1 MLVSFCNIVG
11 ISIPSQIVAKNF
23 LSSWNQ
29 IFLGNDLREF
39 IFKCR
44 NNLLKTGDRLWHILE
59 NVDDHCFLCK
69 NLYPDSNNRET
80 FGHLFRKCTVISN
93 LVLRFNVQFNIVWN
107 ELNLDFDRIY
117 WLGDLNGNLERS
129 TLLLYDL
136 FRFQIWSMKQRRVLN
151 FDLLVTNVTD
161 MLRTIF
167 LLKPA
172 IRTTFNNN
180 KTLATIARATG

>member
-1 MLVSFCNIVG
+1 MLVSFCNIVD
-11 ISIPSQIVAKNF
+11 ITVPSQIIAKNF

-39 IFKCR
+39 IFRCR
-44 NNLLKTGDRLWHILE
+44 NNLLKTGDRLSHILD
-59 NVDDHCFLCK
+59 NVDDRCFLCK
-69 NLYPDSNNRET
+69 NLCPDSNNRET
-80 FGHLFRKCTVISN
+80 FVHLFRKCPVVSN
-93 LVLRFNVQFNIVWN
+93 LILRFNVKFNLVWN
-107 ELNLDFDRIY
+107 APNLDFDQIY
-117 WLGDLNGNLERS
+117 WLGDVNGNLDRGI
-129 TLLLYDL
+129 LLLYDL
-136 FRFQIWSMKQRRVLN
+136 FRFQIWAMKQRKILN